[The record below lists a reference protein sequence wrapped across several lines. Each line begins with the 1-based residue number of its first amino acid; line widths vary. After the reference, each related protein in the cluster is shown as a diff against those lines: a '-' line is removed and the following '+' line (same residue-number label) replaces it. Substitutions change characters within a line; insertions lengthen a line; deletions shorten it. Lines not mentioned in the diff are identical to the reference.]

1 MRDKYGAYHDRYCYP
16 ESDVLTNLLNLRDGD
31 ELAEA
36 EIAIT
41 AERYR
46 TYQSELTSIEEF
58 TFPHL
63 KDLHFHLFQDLYH
76 WAGQLREVD
85 ISKGDTRFCTV
96 PRIAVEGEKLFKL
109 IPKLAEISDQEQL
122 IEEVASLFCEINLLH
137 PFREG
142 NGRVQRFFFEEMLFV
157 LGYDLTWPPLSKAH
171 WVDANIAGVYL
182 NLEPLKAIFRQAIV
196 KL

>member
-16 ESDVLTNLLNLRDGD
+16 DSDVLINLLNLKDGD

-36 EIAIT
+36 EIAFT

-46 TYQSELTSIEEF
+46 TYQSNLTSIEEF
-58 TFPHL
+58 TFSHL
-63 KDLHFHLFQDLYH
+63 KFLHFYLFQDLFR

-85 ISKGDTRFCTV
+85 ISKGETRFCTV
-96 PRIAVEGEKLFKL
+96 PRIEIEGEKLFKL
-109 IPKLAEISDQEQL
+109 IPALSQIDEQEKL

-157 LGYDLTWPPLSKAH
+157 LGYDLTWPELTKEQ
-171 WVDANIAGVYL
+171 WVEANIAGVYL
-182 NLEPLKAIFRQAIV
+182 DLEPLKTIFRRAIT